1 MSIEHKFTFTTS
13 DGRDLLDQDVW
24 IASLSGDEQ
33 HEFAEAVKRQKAYR
47 QVVIDRGDLIIG
59 HDDFGGE
66 THIWSSPEAAEQ
78 GKPYD
83 PTWAIYF
90 DRWISE
96 NNIIFRIV
104 TI

>member
-33 HEFAEAVKRQKAYR
+33 REFAEAVKRQKAYR

-66 THIWSSPEAAEQ
+66 TYIWSSPEAAEQ